1 MYIYQKRFKLFFS
14 IVIPVY
20 ITEFFFI
27 LVSFAFYLT
36 IANLSTLHIKEVY
49 TPPPLHIKEMY
60 FPPHIKGM
68 YPPPIKDVYFTAY
81 NGGVPP
87 PSSPHM
93 KGMGGGVFPLHI
105 KISRSV
111 LPLHI
116 KVYPPCISR
125 RCIPHPSPHMKG
137 VYSPCI
143 FRYQGGVFPLHI
155 F

>member
-49 TPPPLHIKEMY
+49 TPPQPLHIKEMY

-81 NGGVPP
+81 HGGVPP
-87 PSSPHM
+87 
-93 KGMGGGVFPLHI
+93 L
-105 KISRSV
+105 
-111 LPLHI
+111 
-116 KVYPPCISR
+116 PPCISR
-125 RCIPHPSPHMKG
+125 YQG
-137 VYSPCI
+137 VYSPCTSRCI
-143 FRYQGGVFPLHI
+143 PLAYQGGVSPTPPPI
-155 F
+155 